1 MASAREHVRVKKS
14 LRDPAPSSVD
24 PPSPETAPRDPN
36 TLLAFSRRSLQVVA
50 ARWTFPRLDRNHH
63 LNNIFSTH
71 HSLTYLSI
79 V

>member
-50 ARWTFPRLDRNHH
+50 ARWIFPSLDGSDH
-63 LNNIFSTH
+63 LNNIRSTQ
-71 HSLTYLSI
+71 HSLTYQSI